1 MNPFEKVIITRIGE
15 EAVKKIRSLGTK
27 QLVETL
33 EHFLGEHVELLK
45 KDADENGVRDFDEA
59 LDHFAK
65 GWAILALK
73 EKH

>member
-1 MNPFEKVIITRIGE
+1 MNPFEKILLDRLGAEVI
-15 EAVKKIRSLGTK
+15 KKIKSLDTK

-33 EHFLGEHVELLK
+33 EHFLGEHIEILK
-45 KDADENGVRDFDEA
+45 KDANDNDIRDFDEA

-73 EKH
+73 EKK